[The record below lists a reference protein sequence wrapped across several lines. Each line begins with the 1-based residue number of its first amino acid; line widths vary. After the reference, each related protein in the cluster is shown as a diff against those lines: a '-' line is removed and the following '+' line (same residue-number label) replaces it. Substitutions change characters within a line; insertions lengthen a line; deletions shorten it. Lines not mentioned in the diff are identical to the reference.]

1 MSMRS
6 DVFENPF
13 MWGMFFQDLAK
24 HVANA
29 NGQNDF
35 DKESIMEQI
44 REGFMAEMRNPT
56 GVAGGHF
63 EEESG
68 APEDFLFDDCSI
80 CQAQKNAIM
89 EGRNLSEKELR
100 KAFKEAKEKGNEVGG
115 EWFEE
120 DEE

>member
-1 MSMRS
+1 
-6 DVFENPF
+6 
-13 MWGMFFQDLAK
+13 
-24 HVANA
+24 
-29 NGQNDF
+29 
-35 DKESIMEQI
+35 
-44 REGFMAEMRNPT
+44 
-56 GVAGGHF
+56 
-63 EEESG
+63 
-68 APEDFLFDDCSI
+68 DDCSI